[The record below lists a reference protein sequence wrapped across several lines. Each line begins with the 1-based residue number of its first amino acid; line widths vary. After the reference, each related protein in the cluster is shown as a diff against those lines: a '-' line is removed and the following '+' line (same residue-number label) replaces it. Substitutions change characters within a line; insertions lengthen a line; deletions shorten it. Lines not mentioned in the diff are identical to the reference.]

1 MSRPEPWPAIL
12 LTTMLAISGC
22 TSSAADRSAG
32 LPKPLAATPLAAMPI
47 VNATD
52 EPVGGAT
59 AALEAVAATASLRG
73 NADPVISGNE
83 ELTAPEPLRIDLSE
97 MAPDAYALAHQFN
110 EDTLAGDA
118 DLGDVTVSVRIMPD
132 GCVPPEGGAVH
143 GVYRVG
149 AALLDASGQVACAA
163 LGETVVVNGAAFVFG
178 TAGDD
183 ILDET
188 RVPRGVPAIVF
199 GLGGDDRIT
208 FPDAVIRNAYGGAG
222 NDTLTGG
229 AAIDVL
235 LGGSGDD
242 VLSGGAG
249 DDFMAGG
256 DGEDVLIG
264 GPGTDEM
271 YGEEGDDTLDAC
283 PADMGW
289 DSLTGGYGIDRF
301 IAAFFAGYPQD
312 TIVDYDTVSAEPVT
326 SCDATPV
333 LP

>member
-1 MSRPEPWPAIL
+1 MTRPEPWPAIL
-12 LTTMLAISGC
+12 LITMLATSGC
-22 TSSAADRSAG
+22 ASSAADPSPG
-32 LPKPLAATPLAAMPI
+32 LPTPLAVTPLRAMPVVI
-47 VNATD
+47 ATN

-59 AALEAVAATASLRG
+59 AASETVEATASLRG
-73 NADPVISGNE
+73 NANPVISGYE
-83 ELTAPEPLRIDLSE
+83 EQTAPEPTQIDLSE
-97 MAPDAYALAHQFN
+97 MAPDADALAHQFN

-118 DLGDVTVSVRIMPD
+118 DLGDLMVSVRIKPD

-143 GVYRVG
+143 GAYSVG
-149 AALLDASGQVACAA
+149 AALLDAPGLVACAG

-178 TAGDD
+178 TTGDD

-188 RVPRGVPAIVF
+188 RIPRGVPAIVF

-208 FPDAVIRNAYGGAG
+208 FPDGVLRNAYGGAG
-222 NDTLTGG
+222 NDSLIGG

-235 LGGSGDD
+235 LGGSGGD
-242 VLSGGAG
+242 LISGGAG

-256 DGEDVLIG
+256 DGDDVLIG

-283 PADMGW
+283 PSDMGW
-289 DSLTGGYGIDRF
+289 DSLTGGHGIDRF
-301 IAAFFAGYPQD
+301 IAAFFAGYLQD
-312 TIVDYDTVSAEPVT
+312 TIEDYDTVSAEPVT

>member
-1 MSRPEPWPAIL
+1 M
-12 LTTMLAISGC
+12 
-22 TSSAADRSAG
+22 
-32 LPKPLAATPLAAMPI
+32 PL
-47 VNATD
+47 VDATD
-52 EPVGGAT
+52 EPLGGAT
-59 AALEAVAATASLRG
+59 AALEAVAATAALRG
-73 NADPVISGNE
+73 NADPVISSPE
-83 ELTAPEPLRIDLSE
+83 EVTAPETPQIDLSE

-118 DLGDVTVSVRIMPD
+118 DLGDLMVFVRIMPD

-143 GVYRVG
+143 GMYRVG
-149 AALLDASGQVACAA
+149 AALLDASSQVACAA

-188 RVPRGVPAIVF
+188 RIPRGVPAIVF

-208 FPDAVIRNAYGGAG
+208 FPDDVMRNAYGGAG

-242 VLSGGAG
+242 MLSGGAG

-256 DGEDVLIG
+256 DGDDVLIG

-283 PADMGW
+283 PADLEW
-289 DSLTGGYGIDRF
+289 DVLTGGHGLDTF
-301 IAAFFAGYPQD
+301 IAAFFAGYMQD
-312 TIVDYDTVSAEPVT
+312 NIEDYDTPSAESVT

-333 LP
+333 VP